1 MPPAV
6 AMKAAP
12 RPPPGNQY
20 VRTVC
25 CQPPEL
31 AEAVEKEVIDYE
43 GYEEFPG
50 VIYYALGS
58 AALADPEY

>member
-1 MPPAV
+1 M
-6 AMKAAP
+6 
-12 RPPPGNQY
+12 G
-20 VRTVC
+20 TVPC